1 MPERERESRCPCKA
15 HPFNLSAHRQDG
27 LFYLRIG
34 GDFERASVGHVQSAL
49 ADLRSEPP
57 RRVVFDLRGVTFL
70 DSAALTTILRA
81 DRRGRSEGFD
91 VVVVRPPSRAGR
103 LFSLSRVRKHL
114 TIVNH
119 PREAVAD
126 EQGGPFGSQARPAAA
141 IEFRRLALEDVSTCV
156 RCRSNLAV
164 WDAGQV
170 FDVPVTLV
178 SRAGPICRGCITTAE
193 QIELGE
199 AILAKLRLGQPQN
212 EAKLRAFEEALA
224 ELRDSRRA
232 D

>member
-1 MPERERESRCPCKA
+1 LPERERESRCPCKA

-49 ADLRSEPP
+49 AGLRSDHP
-57 RRVVFDLRGVTFL
+57 RRVVFDLSGVTFL

-81 DRRGRSEGFD
+81 DRRARSEGFD
-91 VVVVRPPSRAGR
+91 VVVVRPRSRAGR
-103 LFSLSRVRKHL
+103 LFSLSRVRKHM
-114 TIVNH
+114 TVVNH

-126 EQGGPFGSQARPAAA
+126 PVGSQARPAAA

-156 RCRSNLAV
+156 RCHSNLAV

-170 FDVPVTLV
+170 IDGPVTLV
-178 SRAGPICRGCITTAE
+178 SRAGPICRGCITKE
-193 QIELGE
+193 ERIELGE

>member
-1 MPERERESRCPCKA
+1 MPERERESRWPCKA
-15 HPFNLSAHRQDG
+15 HPFSLSAHWQDG

-34 GDFERASVGHVQSAL
+34 GDFEHVSVGHVQSAL
-49 ADLRSEPP
+49 ADLRSEHP
-57 RRVVFDLRGVTFL
+57 RRVVFDLSGVTFL

-81 DRRGRSEGFD
+81 HRRARSEGFD
-91 VVVVRPPSRAGR
+91 VVVVRPQSRAGR
-103 LFSLSRVRKHL
+103 LFSLSRVRNHM

-119 PREAVAD
+119 PREAVAN
-126 EQGGPFGSQARPAAA
+126 PVGSQARPAAA
-141 IEFRRLALEDVSTCV
+141 IEFRRLAFEDVSTCV

-170 FDVPVTLV
+170 IDVPVTLV
-178 SRAGPICRGCITTAE
+178 SRAGPICRGCSTKGE

-199 AILAKLRLGQPQN
+199 AILADLRLGQPHE
-212 EAKLRAFEEALA
+212 EAKIRAFEEALA